1 MNLPTL
7 SLSVSTSSSAAAII
21 IEIKENRSTTHLAL
35 TTLLQLRVVV
45 DGAVLRHILTVID
58 IMPLMIGSVLT
69 DDDDDTDE

>member
-1 MNLPTL
+1 MGGSEYL
-7 SLSVSTSSSAAAII
+7 SILLFVLILVAL
-21 IEIKENRSTTHLAL
+21 RLFLGTTHLAL

>member
-1 MNLPTL
+1 MGGSEYL
-7 SLSVSTSSSAAAII
+7 SILLFVLILVAL
-21 IEIKENRSTTHLAL
+21 RLFLGTTHLAL

-45 DGAVLRHILTVID
+45 DGAVLPHILTVID